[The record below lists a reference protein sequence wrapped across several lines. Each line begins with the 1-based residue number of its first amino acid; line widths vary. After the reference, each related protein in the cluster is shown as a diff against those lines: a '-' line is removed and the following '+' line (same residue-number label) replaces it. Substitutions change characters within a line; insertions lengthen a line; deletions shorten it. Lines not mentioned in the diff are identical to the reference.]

1 MHLPVLCVAAREEK
15 LALPFIHAFR
25 QRLYMYIS
33 SWMNTSLM
41 WSLLMWNS
49 QSDPV
54 PVWEEAEQWVM
65 RHWSSLAWAPVCF
78 SWRVRQQ
85 ESRRKVG
92 RDPTTTKIAQE
103 LLFVI
108 LSGSI
113 NTKMRLSYTYCKKN
127 PEKTTKH
134 KTSLLRQVLLV
145 DHLSLYYILSEIVWQ
160 WIWHFLVILA
170 NITWRVHITSSCC

>member
-25 QRLYMYIS
+25 HRLYMYIS

-41 WSLLMWNS
+41 WGLLMWNS

-54 PVWEEAEQWVM
+54 PVWEEAEQRVM

-92 RDPTTTKIAQE
+92 RDPTTTQNSPGITFRHIVWFYKYKDEAK
-103 LLFVI
+103 LHLFQ
-108 LSGSI
+108 
-113 NTKMRLSYTYCKKN
+113 KKTQ
-127 PEKTTKH
+127 KKH
-134 KTSLLRQVLLV
+134 KTQNKPLETGLTGWSFIF
-145 DHLSLYYILSEIVWQ
+145 IL
-160 WIWHFLVILA
+160 HFVRNCLA
-170 NITWRVHITSSCC
+170 MNMTFSCDFS